1 MRSSRKWQLL
11 ATKEIR
17 YEMEKKRSRF
27 TAVTYREYDNSGVPP
42 TQWEGPSNGQVKEIV
57 V

>member
-27 TAVTYREYDNSGVPP
+27 TAVTYREYDNSGLPP